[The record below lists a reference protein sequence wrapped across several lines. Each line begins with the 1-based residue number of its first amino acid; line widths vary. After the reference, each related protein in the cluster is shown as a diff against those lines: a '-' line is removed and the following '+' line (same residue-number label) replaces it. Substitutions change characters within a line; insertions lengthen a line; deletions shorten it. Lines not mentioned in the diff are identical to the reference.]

1 MGFAVTTYSDGA
13 VGILSARI
21 ISLDQTLNL
30 PESVT
35 QLQVDEDRYNL
46 FKNPATTIDQKIL
59 TSFVDPIN
67 TNKADI
73 VTAGGKSVWSA
84 NEKVYSSQ
92 ADATTALETLV
103 GAVTNKDCVISD
115 RQVLTVLNFN
125 GTASS
130 GIGTEEVPANP
141 PAGSASI
148 GAAVI
153 QGGVTGKLDFA
164 VSTTAGTTGRA
175 IVRDVTGGDF
185 TAGTPGVVG
194 PPSSGVGTITIGGA
208 EYYATSISYIGLGE
222 VHQDVDVFHF
232 YPNLEPPDPNVDDI
246 FGSAENRILTS
257 SNTGV
262 GFANTFFPN
271 GLNTSLTAPTP
282 VFGVFVQASSSVPA
296 IGDVYTFDTSTT
308 GGTTAL
314 NTINTE
320 RQAIEDL
327 RFGVVSTPND
337 VGVSSFNSASEQ
349 VKGLKK
355 AHAIGTWS
363 GKRMRVVATSE
374 KGGLQAAIQVLSD
387 PTFQ

>member
-21 ISLDQTLNL
+21 VSLDQTLNL

-35 QLQVDEDRYNL
+35 QVQVDEDRYNL

-84 NEKVYSSQ
+84 NEKVYASQ
-92 ADATTALETLV
+92 ADATTALETIV
-103 GAVTNKDCVISD
+103 GVVTNKDCVISD

-125 GTASS
+125 GTAS
-130 GIGTEEVPANP
+130 GVIGTITNPANP
-141 PAGSASI
+141 PTATASV
-148 GAAVI
+148 GDNVV
-153 QGGVTGKLDFA
+153 QGGVSGKLDFA
-164 VSTTAGTTGRA
+164 VNTTAGITGRA
-175 IVRDVTGGDF
+175 IVRDVSNGDF
-185 TAGTPGVVG
+185 VTGTVGEDGVTGLNTVF
-194 PPSSGVGTITIGGA
+194 IGGQNF
-208 EYYATSISYIGLGE
+208 YPTSITYIGLGE
-222 VHQDVDVFHF
+222 VHQDVDVYHF

-257 SNTGV
+257 SNAGV

-271 GLNTSLTAPTP
+271 GLNTSLTATTP
-282 VFGVFVQASSSVPA
+282 VLGVFVQASSSVPA
-296 IGDVYTFDTSTT
+296 IGDVYTFDTSTS

-327 RFGVVSTPND
+327 RFGVVSTPTD
-337 VGVSSFNSASEQ
+337 VGIGSFNSASVQ
-349 VKGLKK
+349 IKDLKK
-355 AHAIGTWS
+355 SHAVNTWS
-363 GKRMRVVATSE
+363 GKRMKVVATSDKAGFE
-374 KGGLQAAIQVLSD
+374 AAIQVLTD

>member
-1 MGFAVTTYSDGA
+1 MGFAVTTYSDEA

-21 ISLDQTLNL
+21 ISLDQTLNF

-59 TSFVDPIN
+59 TSFIDPIN
-67 TNKADI
+67 TNKSDI

-92 ADATTALETLV
+92 ADALTALETLV
-103 GAVTNKDCVISD
+103 GAVTSKDCVISD

-148 GAAVI
+148 GAAVV

-164 VSTTAGTTGRA
+164 VNTTAGTTGRA
-175 IVRDVTGGDF
+175 IVRDVAGGNFVTG
-185 TAGTPGVVG
+185 TVG
-194 PPSSGVGTITIGGA
+194 ESGVTGLNTVFIGGKD
-208 EYYATSISYIGLGE
+208 YYPTSISYIGLGE

-232 YPNLEPPDPNVDDI
+232 YPNLEPPDPNVSDI

-257 SNTGV
+257 SNKGV

-271 GLNTSLTAPTP
+271 GLNTSLTASTP
-282 VFGVFVQASSSVPA
+282 VLGVFVQASSSVPA

-308 GGTTAL
+308 AGTTAL

-327 RFGVVSTPND
+327 RFGVVSTPTD
-337 VGVSSFNSASEQ
+337 VGIGSFNAASVV
-349 VKGLKK
+349 VKGMKK
-355 AHAIGTWS
+355 SHAVNTWS
-363 GKRMRVVATSE
+363 GKRMRVVANDD
-374 KGGLQAAIQVLSD
+374 KGGYQAAIQVLTD

>member
-46 FKNPATTIDQKIL
+46 FKNPASTIDQKLL

-67 TNKADI
+67 TNKSDI

-115 RQVLTVLNFN
+115 RQVLTVLNFS
-125 GTASS
+125 GTA
-130 GIGTEEVPANP
+130 GGVIGTITNPANP

-148 GAAVI
+148 GVAVV

-164 VSTTAGTTGRA
+164 VNTTAGTTGRA
-175 IVRDVTGGDF
+175 IVRDVAGGFFVTG
-185 TAGTPGVVG
+185 TVG
-194 PPSSGVGTITIGGA
+194 ESGVTGLNTVFIGGQD
-208 EYYATSISYIGLGE
+208 YYPTSISYIGLGE

-282 VFGVFVQASSSVPA
+282 VLGVFVQATSSVPA
-296 IGDVYTFDTSTT
+296 IGDVYTFDTSTS

-327 RFGVVSTPND
+327 RFGVVSTPTD
-337 VGVSSFNSASEQ
+337 VGIGSFNAASVV
-349 VKGLKK
+349 VKGMKK
-355 AHAIGTWS
+355 SHAVNTWS
-363 GKRMRVVATSE
+363 GKRMRVVANDD
-374 KGGLQAAIQVLSD
+374 KGGYQAAIQVLTD

>member
-46 FKNPATTIDQKIL
+46 FKNPASTIDQKLL

-67 TNKADI
+67 TNKSDI

-115 RQVLTVLNFN
+115 RQVLTVLNFS
-125 GTASS
+125 GTA
-130 GIGTEEVPANP
+130 GGVIGTITNPANP

-148 GAAVI
+148 GVAVV

-164 VSTTAGTTGRA
+164 VNTTAGTTGRA
-175 IVRDVTGGDF
+175 IVRDVAGGFFVTG
-185 TAGTPGVVG
+185 TVG
-194 PPSSGVGTITIGGA
+194 ESGVTGLNTVFIGGQD
-208 EYYATSISYIGLGE
+208 YYPTSISYIGLGE

-282 VFGVFVQASSSVPA
+282 VLGVFVQATSSVPA
-296 IGDVYTFDTSTT
+296 IGDVYTFDTSTS

-327 RFGVVSTPND
+327 RFGVVSTPTD
-337 VGVSSFNSASEQ
+337 VGVSSFNAASEK

-355 AHAIGTWS
+355 AHAVGTWS

-374 KGGLQAAIQVLSD
+374 KGGYQAAIQVLTD

>member
-1 MGFAVTTYSDGA
+1 MGFAVTTYPDGA

-35 QLQVDEDRYNL
+35 QVQVDEDRYNL
-46 FKNPATTIDQKIL
+46 FKNPATIIDEKLL

-67 TNKADI
+67 VNKADI
-73 VTAGGKSVWSA
+73 VSAGGKSVWSA
-84 NEKVYSSQ
+84 NEKVYASQ
-92 ADATTALETLV
+92 ADALTALETLV
-103 GAVTNKDCVISD
+103 GVVTDKDCVISD

-125 GTASS
+125 GTA
-130 GIGTEEVPANP
+130 GGVIGTITNPANP
-141 PAGSASI
+141 PSGSAII
-148 GAAVI
+148 GAAVV

-164 VSTTAGTTGRA
+164 VNTTAGTTGRA
-175 IVRDVTGGDF
+175 IVRDVSGGDF
-185 TAGTPGVVG
+185 VTGTVG
-194 PPSSGVGTITIGGA
+194 ESGVTGLNTVFIGGQD
-208 EYYATSISYIGLGE
+208 YYPTSISYVGLGE
-222 VHQDVDVFHF
+222 VHQDVDVYHF
-232 YPNLEPPDPNVDDI
+232 YPNLEPPDPNVDDL
-246 FGSAENRILTS
+246 FGNAENRILTS
-257 SNTGV
+257 STTGV

-282 VFGVFVQASSSVPA
+282 VLGVFVEASSSVPA
-296 IGDVYTFDTSTT
+296 IGDVYTFDTSTS

-314 NTINTE
+314 STINTE

-337 VGVSSFNSASEQ
+337 VGVSSFNSASVQIKEFK
-349 VKGLKK
+349 KG
-355 AHAIGTWS
+355 HAIGTWS

-374 KGGLQAAIQVLSD
+374 KGGLQAAIQVLTD

>member
-46 FKNPATTIDQKIL
+46 FKNPASTIDQKLL

-67 TNKADI
+67 TNKSDI

-115 RQVLTVLNFN
+115 RQVLTVLNFS
-125 GTASS
+125 GTA
-130 GIGTEEVPANP
+130 GGVIGTITNPANP

-148 GAAVI
+148 GAAVV

-164 VSTTAGTTGRA
+164 VNTTAGTTGRA
-175 IVRDVTGGDF
+175 IVRDVAGGFFVTG
-185 TAGTPGVVG
+185 TVG
-194 PPSSGVGTITIGGA
+194 ESGVTGLNTVFIGGQD
-208 EYYATSISYIGLGE
+208 YYPTSISYIGLGE

-271 GLNTSLTAPTP
+271 GLNTSLTASTP
-282 VFGVFVQASSSVPA
+282 VLGVFVQATSSVPA
-296 IGDVYTFDTSTT
+296 IGDVYTFDTSTS

-327 RFGVVSTPND
+327 RFGVVSTPTD
-337 VGVSSFNSASEQ
+337 VGVSSFNAASEK

-355 AHAIGTWS
+355 AHAVGTWS

-374 KGGLQAAIQVLSD
+374 KGGYQAAIQVLTD